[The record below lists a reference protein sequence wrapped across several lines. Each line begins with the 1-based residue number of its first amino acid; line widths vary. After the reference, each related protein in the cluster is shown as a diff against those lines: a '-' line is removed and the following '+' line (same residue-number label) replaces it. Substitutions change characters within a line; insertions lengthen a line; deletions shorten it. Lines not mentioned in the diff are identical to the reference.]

1 MTTTQ
6 SPRIKNPKL
15 AKPTAAQI
23 DPFAR
28 ALPVAEPKQVWA
40 HTKWVLRRHKGQL
53 SLVLI
58 LHSFAAVAALAL
70 PFLIG
75 RLIDDLRAG
84 AQISEVDRFV
94 LFLLAAVIAAAP
106 ALLGLKRAG
115 SRALLAAMLLAL
127 ALQGA
132 RMWPY
137 TPLHPVQVER
147 MAAPDCPAPGG
158 RGCCSACR

>member
-58 LHSFAAVAALAL
+58 LHSFAAVAALAMSL
-70 PFLIG
+70 ASVCIEPYAAYVMPRAIAEEAFCE
-75 RLIDDLRAG
+75 RPDD
-84 AQISEVDRFV
+84 SD
-94 LFLLAAVIAAAP
+94 
-106 ALLGLKRAG
+106 G
-115 SRALLAAMLLAL
+115 SWA
-127 ALQGA
+127 
-132 RMWPY
+132 
-137 TPLHPVQVER
+137 
-147 MAAPDCPAPGG
+147 
-158 RGCCSACR
+158 